1 MGPVGP
7 ATSVHDG
14 GAVWYR
20 VDDPAQIGAVR
31 RGAEGIGRRL
41 AFDEQ
46 RLGEAAIVAAELA
59 STLLRHAREGSVQLR
74 VCRDGDR
81 AGLEFLAVDAGP
93 GMANMARSSA
103 DGYSTAGTLGIGLGA
118 VRRLANS
125 VDAYSVAGSG
135 TVTVARLWRT
145 APADEHADARQA
157 VPTVGGVTR
166 PMTGEEVCGDAV
178 AWRRYPDGHHQ
189 VMAVDGLGHGP
200 LAEVAAQA
208 AVRAFDSLSGRT
220 PTQML
225 RELHGA
231 LSHTRGAAV
240 LVADLEPAGRLRWCG
255 IGNITGM
262 VAAPTARRGLV
273 SIPGIVGHQARA
285 FREFEADMPAE
296 GALVLHSDGVHP
308 RWDLSGYP
316 GLLRREPL
324 VIAGMVLRDAGV
336 RRDDASV
343 LVVRP

>member
-7 ATSVHDG
+7 VTSVHDD
-14 GAVWYR
+14 GAAWYR

-41 AFDEQ
+41 DFGQQ
-46 RLGEAAIVAAELA
+46 RMGEAAIVAAELA
-59 STLLRHAREGSVQLR
+59 SNLLRHAREGSLQLR
-74 VCRDGDR
+74 VCRDGGR

-93 GMANMARSSA
+93 GMPNMARSKE

-118 VRRLANS
+118 VQRLANS
-125 VDAYSVAGSG
+125 VDAYSAAGSG

-145 APADEHADARQA
+145 APPDEHEGDRAA
-157 VPTVGGVTR
+157 VPAVGGVTR
-166 PMTGEEVCGDAV
+166 PMTGEDVCGDAV
-178 AWRRYPDGHHQ
+178 AWRRYPDGRHQ

-200 LAEVAAQA
+200 LAAVAAQA
-208 AVRAFDSLSGRT
+208 AVRAFDHLSGRA
-220 PTQML
+220 PAQVL

-240 LVADLEPAGRLRWCG
+240 LVADLDPAGRLRWCG
-255 IGNITGM
+255 IGNIAGT

-285 FREFEADMPAE
+285 FREFESDLPAE

-308 RWDLSGYP
+308 RWDLSAYP
-316 GLLRREPL
+316 GLLRRDPL